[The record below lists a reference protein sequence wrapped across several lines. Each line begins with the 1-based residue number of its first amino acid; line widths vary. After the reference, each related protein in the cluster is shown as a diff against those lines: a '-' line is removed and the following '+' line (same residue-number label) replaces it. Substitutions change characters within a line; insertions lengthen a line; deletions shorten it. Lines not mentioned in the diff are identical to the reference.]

1 MKSQLNWN
9 DVTSS
14 RLTTSQSFEKN
25 QLSTK
30 LTDLWQSILAY
41 LSSSSEPR
49 VWQTHEAGEVAWSA
63 YDPTTKAS
71 IDRVSAQELRVW
83 LEERHYQNAY

>member
-9 DVTSS
+9 DATNS
-14 RLTTSQSFEKN
+14 RITTSPNFRKP
-25 QLSTK
+25 QLSAK
-30 LTDLWQSILAY
+30 LSTLWQGILTY
-41 LSSSSEPR
+41 LNSSSEPR

-63 YDPTTKAS
+63 YDPTTRAS

-83 LEERHYQNAY
+83 LEERHYQNA